1 MGGGEG
7 VDPSGLKH
15 LGKASEITAYHEA
28 GHAVACYV
36 RKHVFEKVSIIQGE
50 GFLGKLYANG
60 IPKDFNIDNPG
71 PAETQLAYDRFIISW
86 AGFYSEYRF
95 TGKYNWCGSVSD
107 RFKANLFAP
116 FLDRPAKECEEEAKK
131 LIYSNWKKVK
141 AVAQA
146 LLERHTLTA
155 QQVQEI
161 CENQCG

>member
-15 LGKASEITAYHEA
+15 LGKAAEITAYHEA

-36 RKHVFEKVSIIQGE
+36 LKHVFEKVSIIPGE

-60 IPKDFNIDNPG
+60 IPEDFNIDSPG
-71 PAETQLAYDRFIISW
+71 PAETQLAYDHFIICW

-95 TGKYNWCGSVSD
+95 TGKYNWCGSMSD
-107 RFKANLFAP
+107 RSKANAFAAL
-116 FLDRPAKECEEEAKK
+116 LDRPAKECEEEAKE
-131 LIYSNWKKVK
+131 LIYSNWKKVE

-146 LLERHTLTA
+146 LLESQTLTA

-161 CENQCG
+161 CEALIG